1 MVGAIVLYYYYNLL
15 VRTLHAIR
23 NGLFGAFDLLP
34 AKLINTAK
42 RKLVHKERVVPQKV
56 TEKRGATC
64 CVWVAALVVTYLLRL
79 LRWVRLTERSDSEP
93 DSFRRRLCKVD
104 PQDTP
109 LASLSASDWP
119 PFPPPP
125 ARRLKY

>member
-56 TEKRGATC
+56 TEKRGATFLLLGGGVGC
-64 CVWVAALVVTYLLRL
+64 YLPFAPAPMGSSNG
-79 LRWVRLTERSDSEP
+79 T
-93 DSFRRRLCKVD
+93 FRFRTGFV
-104 PQDTP
+104 PSTTV
-109 LASLSASDWP
+109 
-119 PFPPPP
+119 
-125 ARRLKY
+125 